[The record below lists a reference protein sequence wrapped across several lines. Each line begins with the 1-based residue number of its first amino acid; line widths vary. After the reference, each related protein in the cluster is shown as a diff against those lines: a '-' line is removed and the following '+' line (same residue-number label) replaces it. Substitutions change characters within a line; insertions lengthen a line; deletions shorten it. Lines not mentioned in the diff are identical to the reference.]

1 MRDTASTPSCTTVS
15 RFTGSTQI
23 RHFVMAITRCRCAID
38 KLGCGN
44 EAVTMTRSMTDAVKE
59 WSRADMII
67 RELNDRELDGVVGGN
82 FDLYKIDLS
91 AVVSK
96 YIGETEKNLDRIFGA
111 AK

>member
-1 MRDTASTPSCTTVS
+1 MQS
-15 RFTGSTQI
+15 I
-23 RHFVMAITRCRCAID
+23 N
-38 KLGCGN
+38 LGVVTK
-44 EAVTMTRSMTDAVKE
+44 AVTMTKSMTDAVKE

-67 RELNDRELDGVVGGN
+67 RELNDRELDGVVVGN

>member
-1 MRDTASTPSCTTVS
+1 
-15 RFTGSTQI
+15 
-23 RHFVMAITRCRCAID
+23 
-38 KLGCGN
+38 
-44 EAVTMTRSMTDAVKE
+44 
-59 WSRADMII
+59 MII

-82 FDLYKIDLS
+82 IDLYKIDLS

>member
-1 MRDTASTPSCTTVS
+1 
-15 RFTGSTQI
+15 
-23 RHFVMAITRCRCAID
+23 
-38 KLGCGN
+38 
-44 EAVTMTRSMTDAVKE
+44 MTRSMTDAVKE